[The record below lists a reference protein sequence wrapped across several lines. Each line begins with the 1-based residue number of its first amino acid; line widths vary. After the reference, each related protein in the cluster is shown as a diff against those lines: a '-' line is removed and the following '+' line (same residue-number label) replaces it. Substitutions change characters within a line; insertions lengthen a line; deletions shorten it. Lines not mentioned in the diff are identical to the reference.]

1 MPASGP
7 IKEGQRLALLNRLC
21 EVLGEE
27 EANTLIASLP
37 PVYWEQLATKG
48 DLAASEQR
56 LGNEM
61 RSEFAKVHSELHSI
75 RTETAAEFK
84 SLRTETAAEF
94 AKIYGELHSLRTET
108 SAEFA
113 KIYGELHSIR
123 TETSAE
129 FKNVR
134 SEMALQFARQTRT
147 MVFTMLGLAVPILG
161 TILAVGLS

>member
-7 IKEGQRLALLNRLC
+7 ISEGQRLALLNRLC

-27 EANTLIASLP
+27 EANTLMDSLP
-37 PVYWEQLATKG
+37 PVYWDQLATKG

-61 RSEFAKVHSELHSI
+61 RSEFAKVYSELH
-75 RTETAAEFK
+75 

-94 AKIYGELHSLRTET
+94 KNFRTETAAEFAKVYGELHSLRTET
-108 SAEFA
+108 A
-113 KIYGELHSIR
+113 
-123 TETSAE
+123 AE
-129 FKNVR
+129 FKSVR

>member
-7 IKEGQRLALLNRLC
+7 ISEGQRLALLNRLC

-27 EANTLIASLP
+27 EANTLMDSLP
-37 PVYWEQLATKG
+37 PVYWEQLATKS

-56 LGNEM
+56 LGSEM
-61 RSEFAKVHSELHSI
+61 RSEFSKVYRELH
-75 RTETAAEFK
+75 

-94 AKIYGELHSLRTET
+94 AKVYGELHSLRTET
-108 SAEFA
+108 AAEFA
-113 KIYGELHSIR
+113 KVYGELHSIR

-129 FKNVR
+129 FKSVR

>member
-7 IKEGQRLALLNRLC
+7 ISEGQRLALLNRLC
-21 EVLGEE
+21 EVLGEK
-27 EANTLIASLP
+27 EANTLMDSLP
-37 PVYWEQLATKG
+37 PVYWEQLATKA
-48 DLAASEQR
+48 DLTASEQR

-61 RSEFAKVHSELHSI
+61 RSGFAKVYGELH
-75 RTETAAEFK
+75 

-94 AKIYGELHSLRTET
+94 AKVYGELHSLRTET
-108 SAEFA
+108 A
-113 KIYGELHSIR
+113 
-123 TETSAE
+123 AE
-129 FKNVR
+129 FKSVR

>member
-7 IKEGQRLALLNRLC
+7 ISEGQRLALLNRLC

-27 EANTLIASLP
+27 EANTLIDSLP

-61 RSEFAKVHSELHSI
+61 RSGFAKVYGELH
-75 RTETAAEFK
+75 

-94 AKIYGELHSLRTET
+94 AKVYSELHSLRTET
-108 SAEFA
+108 AAEFA
-113 KIYGELHSIR
+113 KVYSELHSLR
-123 TETSAE
+123 TETAAE
-129 FKNVR
+129 FKNLRTETAAEFKSVR

>member
-7 IKEGQRLALLNRLC
+7 ISEGQRLALLNRLC

-27 EANTLIASLP
+27 EANTLIDSLP

-61 RSEFAKVHSELHSI
+61 RSEFAKVYSELH
-75 RTETAAEFK
+75 

-94 AKIYGELHSLRTET
+94 AKVYNELHSLRSET
-108 SAEFA
+108 A
-113 KIYGELHSIR
+113 
-123 TETSAE
+123 AE
-129 FKNVR
+129 FKNLRTETAAEFKSVR

-147 MVFTMLGLAVPILG
+147 MVFTMLGLAVPVLG
-161 TILAVGLS
+161 AILAVGLS

>member
-7 IKEGQRLALLNRLC
+7 ISEGQRLALLNRLC

-27 EANTLIASLP
+27 EANTLMDSLP

-61 RSEFAKVHSELHSI
+61 RSGFAKVYAELHSLH
-75 RTETAAEFK
+75 TETAAEFK
-84 SLRTETAAEF
+84 NIRTETATEFKNIRTETAAEF
-94 AKIYGELHSLRTET
+94 AKVYGELHSLRTET
-108 SAEFA
+108 A
-113 KIYGELHSIR
+113 
-123 TETSAE
+123 AE

-134 SEMALQFARQTRT
+134 SEMALQFAKQTRT